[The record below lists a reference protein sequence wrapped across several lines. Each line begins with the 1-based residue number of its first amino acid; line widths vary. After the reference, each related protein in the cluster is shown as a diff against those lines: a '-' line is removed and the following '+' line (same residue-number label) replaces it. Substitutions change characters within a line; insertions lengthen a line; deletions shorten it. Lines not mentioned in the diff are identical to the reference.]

1 MFFARPR
8 TDHRIDGDE
17 KTDDFRIDGG
27 QFSIAAYK
35 NLSIAD
41 YIYIR

>member
-1 MFFARPR
+1 MFLLGPR
-8 TDHRIDGDE
+8 IDHRIDGDD